1 MRVLLLALLIAL
13 LPLRGWVGDV
23 MAMEMVSGH
32 SNAMKDIATPD
43 YSAGA
48 GVSFSSNSG
57 ASHSECH
64 DAVTATDASLNTA
77 DLTGQG
83 DCSDCSACQ
92 ICHTAAV
99 TPAVRRDVH
108 ATLPPLLHPQ
118 GGTQFASTIPAPRL
132 KPPIS

>member
-1 MRVLLLALLIAL
+1 MRVLLLALMIAL

-32 SNAMKDIATPD
+32 SDAMKNIAAPAYFTR
-43 YSAGA
+43 AGA
-48 GVSFSSNSG
+48 SSPINSR

-64 DAVTATDASLNTA
+64 DAVAVPDASLNTSE
-77 DLTGQG
+77 LTDHG
-83 DCSDCSACQ
+83 DCSDCGACQ

-99 TPAVRRDVH
+99 TSAMRRDVH
-108 ATLPPLLHPQ
+108 ATLPPWLHPQ
-118 GGTQFASTIPAPRL
+118 GGTPFASATPAPRL